1 MPGRRIRTALPPDAL
16 GGPDPAGGARPT
28 VGSGPVGAL
37 PLLVTGDLELAEQ
50 VLAVA
55 AVAGVRMQ
63 QVPDL
68 AAASSTW
75 RTAPLIVVGAD
86 VEIDRGA
93 ASWRRPG
100 LVMVTGHEPTTDRW
114 SLAIDLGVEQVA
126 VLPQARDWLLTRLV
140 DAVAGPGRATVLGV
154 VGSRGGSG
162 STTLACALSVTAARL
177 GHEVIL
183 VDADPGGSGLDLV
196 FGTEKE
202 PGLRWYDLRAVRG
215 RMRPGQLREDLPRGD
230 GVRLLSWGPGP
241 HDLAAEAV
249 GAVLATARSE
259 CDLVVVDLPRVF
271 DEPALAAMR
280 ACRQVVVV
288 VPAEVRATAAAARM
302 VGRLDLLV
310 PDLRLVV
317 RGPAP
322 TGLDG
327 QSIADALQV
336 PLYAE
341 LRPEPGLAATLD
353 RGLAPPV
360 RFRTPLGALCRRLV
374 TDAVAVGGS
383 S

>member
-1 MPGRRIRTALPPDAL
+1 VSDRRSRSAVPSTAVGGL
-16 GGPDPAGGARPT
+16 GPAGGSRPT
-28 VGSGPVGAL
+28 GEL
-37 PLLVTGDLELAEQ
+37 PLLVTGDVELAEQ

-55 AVAGVRMQ
+55 AVAGVRLQ
-63 QVPDL
+63 QAPDL
-68 AAASSTW
+68 AAAASTW
-75 RTAPLIVVGAD
+75 RTAPLVVVGAD
-86 VEIDRGA
+86 VEINCSA
-93 ASWRRPG
+93 ASCRRPA
-100 LVMVTGHEPTTDRW
+100 LVMVTNREPSADRW
-114 SLAIDLGVEQVA
+114 SVAIDLGVEQVA
-126 VLPQARDWLLTRLV
+126 VLPQARDWLLARLV
-140 DAVAGPGRATVLGV
+140 DAVAGPGRAAVLGV

-177 GHEVIL
+177 GHDVIM

-215 RMRPGQLREDLPRGD
+215 RMQPGQLHADLPRGD

-241 HDLAAEAV
+241 HDLGAEAV

-271 DEPALAAMR
+271 DEAGVAAMR

-288 VPAEVRATAAAARM
+288 VPAEVRATAAAARV

-310 PDLRLVV
+310 PELRLVV

-327 QSIADALQV
+327 QSIADALQL

-360 RFRTPLGALCRRLV
+360 RLRTPLGALCRRLV
-374 TDAVAVGGS
+374 AETMAGGDS
-383 S
+383 W